1 MGTCFRY
8 NKESKSQSHKNRIA
22 VNVQKTVN
30 FTSFILSTLVAERM
44 HSMYKMIKRQP
55 EAVNYTIQNCAKQAS
70 DVARLLEGKRV
81 YITGCGSSFHAALY
95 GEYVLRA
102 NGSDAFAVHAMD
114 MLHYTPDLKNS
125 IAIVVS
131 HSWKTQTT
139 LRALRLLNKRKIT
152 CIGITANRA
161 AKGSKIFIRT
171 GHEFDESDCVT
182 MGYTT
187 ELVALALI
195 ARSRDKELRRVP
207 LLINDVL
214 NTERQVKELVDTYA
228 GKKRFFVLGAGL
240 NTATAYEMALKMK
253 EGNFTDAE
261 GMQIEQ
267 MLHGSISGIDA
278 DDVVFLI
285 APKTSKTYQ
294 RTIDAAQALKK
305 IGASTI
311 AVTDGNDMARI
322 CKHAIKIPSC
332 SEHINPI
339 VSIVPLQLF
348 AYHLAVTNG
357 INPDLTREDDIRYR
371 NAYAALR
378 LHLK

>member
-1 MGTCFRY
+1 MY
-8 NKESKSQSHKNRIA
+8 N
-22 VNVQKTVN
+22 
-30 FTSFILSTLVAERM
+30 
-44 HSMYKMIKRQP
+44 MIKKQP
-55 EAVNYTIQNCAKQAS
+55 EAIQYAIENCAKQAS
-70 DVARLLEGKRV
+70 DVARLLENKRV

-102 NGSDAFAVHAMD
+102 NGFDALAVHAMD
-114 MLHYTPDLKNS
+114 MLHYTPNLKNS

-139 LRALRLLNKRKIT
+139 LRALQVLKKRKVI
-152 CIGITANRA
+152 CVGITANKT
-161 AKGSKIFIRT
+161 AKGSKVFIRA
-171 GHEFDESDCVT
+171 GNEFDESDCVT

-195 ARSRDKELRRVP
+195 ARSRDKELHRIP
-207 LLINDVL
+207 ALIDDAL
-214 NTERQVKELVDTYA
+214 NTEKQIKDLVDTYSN
-228 GKKRFFVLGAGL
+228 KKRFFVLGAGP

-261 GMQIEQ
+261 GMQLEQ

-285 APKTSKTYQ
+285 APKTSKAYK
-294 RTIDAAQALKK
+294 RTVDAAQALKE

-311 AVTDGNDMARI
+311 AVTDSSDMARI
-322 CKHAIKIPSC
+322 CKHEIKIPSC

-348 AYHLAVTNG
+348 AYHLAATNG
-357 INPDLTREDDIRYR
+357 IDPDLTREDDRRYR
-371 NAYAALR
+371 NAYAALH

>member
-1 MGTCFRY
+1 
-8 NKESKSQSHKNRIA
+8 
-22 VNVQKTVN
+22 
-30 FTSFILSTLVAERM
+30 
-44 HSMYKMIKRQP
+44 MYKMIKRQP
-55 EAVNYTIQNCAKQAS
+55 EAVNYAIQNCAKQAS
-70 DVARLLEGKRV
+70 NVARLLENKRV

-95 GEYVLRA
+95 GEYVLRV
-102 NGSDAFAVHAMD
+102 NGFDAFAMHAMD

-139 LRALRLLNKRKIT
+139 LKALRVLKKRMVT
-152 CIGITANRA
+152 CVGITANKT
-161 AKGSKIFIRT
+161 AKEAKISIRT
-171 GHEFDESDCVT
+171 GKEFDESDCVT

-195 ARSRDKELRRVP
+195 ARSRDKELQRVP
-207 LLINDVL
+207 TLISDAL
-214 NTERQVKELVDTYA
+214 NTEKQVRNLVDIYST
-228 GKKRFFVLGAGL
+228 KKRFFVLGAGP

-261 GMQIEQ
+261 GMQLEQ

-285 APKTSKTYQ
+285 APKSSKTYE
-294 RTIDAAQALKK
+294 RITDTAQALKE

-311 AVTDGNDMARI
+311 AVTDSNDIAEI
-322 CKHAIKIPSC
+322 CKDAIKIPSC

-348 AYHLAVTNG
+348 AYHFATTNG